1 MSDGSTGVY
10 EELGVRPVIN
20 AQGNRTVIGGSSIS
34 RAIAEARDEANER
47 YVPMEELL
55 QKSGEYIARL
65 VGTEAA
71 YVTSGCCSA
80 LALSACACLAGDDP
94 EKMAQLPDT
103 SGMANEIIVLQAQR
117 YSYDRCYTS
126 QRGPPRPGRR
136 RPGMLRGPDRG
147 RHRSQD
153 GRRRLPDQLRPRMT
167 NVVSLEEAVE
177 VAHRNG
183 LPAIA
188 DAAAQLYPLDF
199 FMRNAQ
205 AADLVCFGGKYVGA
219 PHSTGF
225 LCGRSD
231 LVKSASDQGFIGF
244 QTGGGQALGR
254 GMKVDRQD
262 VVALVAALRTWLT
275 MNHEDR
281 LMEYDSRLSVV
292 QRTLRSIPGVEA
304 RIARV
309 SQYFGLSLKV
319 SLDVEKIGKTA
330 HRVARELD
338 EGEPRI
344 WVMTDDSSDTFTVN
358 AHALNEGEDK
368 IVAERL
374 SEALRE

>member
-20 AQGNRTVIGGSSIS
+20 AQGNRTVIGGSSLS
-34 RAIAEARDEANER
+34 RAIAEARDQANER

-65 VGTEAA
+65 VGAEAA
-71 YVTSGCCSA
+71 YVTSGCCAA
-80 LALSACACLAGDDP
+80 LALSACACLAGNDP
-94 EKMAQLPDT
+94 DKMAQLPDT

-117 YSYDRCYTS
+117 YSYDRCYTVS
-126 QRGPPRPGRR
+126 GARLVPVGDDKGCSADQIEAAIGPKTAAVAY
-136 RPGMLRGPDRG
+136 LINSAAD
-147 RHRSQD
+147 D
-153 GRRRLPDQLRPRMT
+153 GC
-167 NVVSLEEAVE
+167 VSLEEAVK

-254 GMKVDRQD
+254 AMKVDRQD

-292 QRTLRSIPGVEA
+292 QRSLRSIPGVEA

-309 SQYFGLSLKV
+309 SHYFGLSLNV

-374 SEALRE
+374 SEALKT

>member
-34 RAIAEARDEANER
+34 RTIAEARDQANER

-65 VGTEAA
+65 VGAEAA
-71 YVTSGCCSA
+71 YVTSGCCAA

-117 YSYDRCYTS
+117 YSYDRCYTVS
-126 QRGPPRPGRR
+126 GARLVPVGDDKGCSADQIEAAIGPKTAAVAY
-136 RPGMLRGPDRG
+136 LINSAAD
-147 RHRSQD
+147 D
-153 GRRRLPDQLRPRMT
+153 GC
-167 NVVSLEEAVE
+167 VSLEEAVE

-254 GMKVDRQD
+254 AMKVDRQD

-304 RIARV
+304 RISRV
-309 SQYFGLSLKV
+309 SHYFGLSLKV

-330 HRVARELD
+330 HRVARDLD

-374 SEALRE
+374 SEALKG

>member
-34 RAIAEARDEANER
+34 RTIAEARDQANER

-65 VGTEAA
+65 VGAEAA
-71 YVTSGCCSA
+71 YVTSGCCAA

-117 YSYDRCYTS
+117 YSYDRCYTVS
-126 QRGPPRPGRR
+126 GARLVPVGDDKGCSADQIEAAIGPKTAAVAY
-136 RPGMLRGPDRG
+136 LINSAAD
-147 RHRSQD
+147 D
-153 GRRRLPDQLRPRMT
+153 GC
-167 NVVSLEEAVE
+167 VSLEEAVE

-254 GMKVDRQD
+254 AMKVDRQD

-304 RIARV
+304 RISRV

-330 HRVARELD
+330 HRVARDLD

-374 SEALRE
+374 SEALKT

>member
-20 AQGNRTVIGGSSIS
+20 AQGNRTVIGGSSLS
-34 RAIAEARDEANER
+34 RAIAEARDQANER

-55 QKSGEYIARL
+55 QKSGEYIAQL

-71 YVTSGCCSA
+71 YVTSGCCAA

-117 YSYDRCYTS
+117 YSYDRCYTVS
-126 QRGPPRPGRR
+126 GARLVPVGDDKGCSADQIEAAIGPKTAAVAY
-136 RPGMLRGPDRG
+136 LINSAAD
-147 RHRSQD
+147 D
-153 GRRRLPDQLRPRMT
+153 GC
-167 NVVSLEEAVE
+167 VSLEEAVE

-254 GMKVDRQD
+254 AMKVDRQD

-304 RIARV
+304 RISRV
-309 SQYFGLSLKV
+309 SHYFGLSLKV

-330 HRVARELD
+330 HRVARDLD

-374 SEALRE
+374 SEALKG

>member
-34 RAIAEARDEANER
+34 RAIAAARDEANER

-55 QKSGEYIARL
+55 QKSGEYIAQL
-65 VGTEAA
+65 VGAEAA
-71 YVTSGCCSA
+71 YVTSGCCAA
-80 LALSACACLAGDDP
+80 LALSACACLAGNDA

-103 SGMANEIIVLQAQR
+103 SGMANEIIVQQAQR
-117 YSYDRCYTS
+117 YSYDRCYTVS
-126 QRGPPRPGRR
+126 GARLVPVGDDQGCSADQIEAAIGPKTAAVAY
-136 RPGMLRGPDRG
+136 LINSDAN
-147 RHRSQD
+147 D
-153 GRRRLPDQLRPRMT
+153 GC
-167 NVVSLEEAVE
+167 VSLEEAVE

-374 SEALRE
+374 SEALKE

>member
-20 AQGNRTVIGGSSIS
+20 AQGNRTVIGGSSLS
-34 RAIAEARDEANER
+34 RAIAEARDQANER

-65 VGTEAA
+65 VGAEAA
-71 YVTSGCCSA
+71 YVTSGCCAA
-80 LALSACACLAGDDP
+80 LALSACACLAGNDP
-94 EKMAQLPDT
+94 DKMAQLPDT

-117 YSYDRCYTS
+117 YSYDRCYTVS
-126 QRGPPRPGRR
+126 GARLVPVGDDKGCSADQIEAAIGPKTAAVAY
-136 RPGMLRGPDRG
+136 LINSAAD
-147 RHRSQD
+147 D
-153 GRRRLPDQLRPRMT
+153 GC
-167 NVVSLEEAVE
+167 VSLEEAVK

-254 GMKVDRQD
+254 AMKVDRQD

-304 RIARV
+304 RISRV
-309 SQYFGLSLKV
+309 SHYFGLSLKV

-330 HRVARELD
+330 HRVARDLD

-374 SEALRE
+374 SEALKT

>member
-20 AQGNRTVIGGSSIS
+20 AQGNRTVIGGSSLS
-34 RAIAEARDEANER
+34 RAIAEARDQANER

-65 VGTEAA
+65 VGAEAA
-71 YVTSGCCSA
+71 YVTSGCCAA
-80 LALSACACLAGDDP
+80 LALSACACLAGNDP
-94 EKMAQLPDT
+94 DKMAQLPDT

-117 YSYDRCYTS
+117 YSYDRCYTVS
-126 QRGPPRPGRR
+126 GARLVPIGDDKGCSADQIEAAIGPKTAAVAY
-136 RPGMLRGPDRG
+136 LINSAAD
-147 RHRSQD
+147 D
-153 GRRRLPDQLRPRMT
+153 GC
-167 NVVSLEEAVE
+167 VSLEEAVK

-254 GMKVDRQD
+254 AMKVDRQD

-309 SQYFGLSLKV
+309 SHYFGLSLNV

-330 HRVARELD
+330 HRVARDLD

-374 SEALRE
+374 SEALKT

>member
-1 MSDGSTGVY
+1 M
-10 EELGVRPVIN
+10 
-20 AQGNRTVIGGSSIS
+20 
-34 RAIAEARDEANER
+34 
-47 YVPMEELL
+47 
-55 QKSGEYIARL
+55 
-65 VGTEAA
+65 
-71 YVTSGCCSA
+71 
-80 LALSACACLAGDDP
+80 
-94 EKMAQLPDT
+94 
-103 SGMANEIIVLQAQR
+103 
-117 YSYDRCYTS
+117 
-126 QRGPPRPGRR
+126 
-136 RPGMLRGPDRG
+136 
-147 RHRSQD
+147 
-153 GRRRLPDQLRPRMT
+153 
-167 NVVSLEEAVE
+167 E

-358 AHALNEGEDK
+358 AHALNEGEDE

-374 SEALRE
+374 SEALKE

>member
-1 MSDGSTGVY
+1 MSGPSSTRRATGRSS
-10 EELGVRPVIN
+10 ED
-20 AQGNRTVIGGSSIS
+20 SSIS

-47 YVPMEELL
+47 YVAMEELL
-55 QKSGEYIARL
+55 DKSGEYIARL

-71 YVTSGCCSA
+71 YVTAGCCAA
-80 LALSACACLAGDDP
+80 LALSACACLAGNDP
-94 EKMAQLPDT
+94 DKMAQLSRHVGD
-103 SGMANEIIVLQAQR
+103 GQR
-117 YSYDRCYTS
+117 DHRPA
-126 QRGPPRPGRR
+126 GPALLLRPLLHGQR
-136 RPGMLRGPDRG
+136 RPGSCRSATTRAALPEQIEAAIGPRTAAVAYLINSANED
-147 RHRSQD
+147 D
-153 GRRRLPDQLRPRMT
+153 CLP
-167 NVVSLEEAVE
+167 LEEAVE
-177 VAHRNG
+177 IAHRNG

-205 AADLVCFGGKYVGA
+205 AADLVCFGGKYIGA

-262 VVALVAALRTWLT
+262 VVALVAALKTWLT

-281 LMEYDSRLSVV
+281 LMEYDARLSVV
-292 QRTLRSIPGVEA
+292 QRSLRSIPGVEA

-309 SQYFGLSLKV
+309 SQYFGLSLNV
-319 SLDVEKIGKTA
+319 SLDVDKIGKTA
-330 HRVARELD
+330 HKVARELD

-358 AHALNEGEDK
+358 AHTLNEGEEK

-374 SEALRE
+374 SEALKG

>member
-1 MSDGSTGVY
+1 MGVY

-65 VGTEAA
+65 VGAEAA
-71 YVTSGCCSA
+71 YVTSGCCAA
-80 LALSACACLAGDDP
+80 LALSACACLAGNDA

-117 YSYDRCYTS
+117 YSYDRCYTVS
-126 QRGPPRPGRR
+126 GARLVPVGDDQGCSADQIEAAIGPKTAAVAY
-136 RPGMLRGPDRG
+136 LINSDAN
-147 RHRSQD
+147 D
-153 GRRRLPDQLRPRMT
+153 GC
-167 NVVSLEEAVE
+167 VSLEEAVE

-374 SEALRE
+374 SEALKE

>member
-20 AQGNRTVIGGSSIS
+20 AQGNRTVIGGSSLS

-55 QKSGEYIARL
+55 QKSGEYIAQL

-71 YVTSGCCSA
+71 YVTSGCCAA
-80 LALSACACLAGDDP
+80 LALSACACLAGDDA

-117 YSYDRCYTS
+117 YSYDRCYTVS
-126 QRGPPRPGRR
+126 GARLVPVGDDKGCSADQIEAAIGPKTAAVAY
-136 RPGMLRGPDRG
+136 LINSAAD
-147 RHRSQD
+147 D
-153 GRRRLPDQLRPRMT
+153 GC
-167 NVVSLEEAVE
+167 VSLEEAVE

-254 GMKVDRQD
+254 AMKVDRQD

-309 SQYFGLSLKV
+309 SHYFGLSLKV

-330 HRVARELD
+330 HRVARDLD

-374 SEALRE
+374 SEALKT

>member
-1 MSDGSTGVY
+1 MSDGSMGVY

-55 QKSGEYIARL
+55 QKSGEYIAQL

-71 YVTSGCCSA
+71 YVTSGCCAA
-80 LALSACACLAGDDP
+80 LALSACACLAGDDA

-103 SGMANEIIVLQAQR
+103 SGMANEIIVMQSQR
-117 YSYDRCYTS
+117 YSYDRCYTVS
-126 QRGPPRPGRR
+126 GARLVPVGDDQGCSADQIEAAIGPKTAAIAYLINSDANSGC
-136 RPGMLRGPDRG
+136 
-147 RHRSQD
+147 
-153 GRRRLPDQLRPRMT
+153 
-167 NVVSLEEAVE
+167 VSLEEAVE

-225 LCGRSD
+225 LCGKSD

-254 GMKVDRQD
+254 AMKVDRQD

-330 HRVARELD
+330 HRVARDLD

-374 SEALRE
+374 SEALKG